1 MAGSPLVERLRAA
14 GCVFAE
20 DEAALLLA
28 ATRDPDELETLV
40 ARRCAGEPLEQVLGW
55 AEFDG
60 LRVTVRP
67 GVFVPRHRTTLLVR
81 LAAEHLAGRH
91 DDTRVEARV
100 DAQDRVASTA
110 PVVVDLCCGTGA
122 VGLAVVTRV
131 PGTRLW
137 SADLDPAAVACAVA
151 NLAGTG
157 ATVLQ
162 GDLDAP
168 LPASLARAVDVL
180 VANVP
185 YVPTSE
191 IGLMPP
197 EARDHEPGHALDGG
211 PDGLDLARRVMS
223 AAPRWLAPG
232 GLALVETS
240 ERQAPALAAHARAVG
255 LVPRVVEDDDLG
267 ATAVLAV
274 APA

>member
-1 MAGSPLVERLRAA
+1 VTDPTTLVARLRAA

-20 DEAALLLA
+20 DEAALVLQATTDPA
-28 ATRDPDELETLV
+28 ALEALV
-40 ARRCAGEPLEQVLGW
+40 VRRCAGEPLEQVLGW

-60 LRVTVRP
+60 LRVAVRP

-81 LAAEHLAGRH
+81 RAAEHLR
-91 DDTRVEARV
+91 T
-100 DAQDRVASTA
+100 QLPPDRAAA

-122 VGLAVVTRV
+122 VGLAVTTRV
-131 PGTRLW
+131 PGVRLW
-137 SADLDPAAVACAVA
+137 AADLDPVAVACAA
-151 NLAGTG
+151 GNLAGTG
-157 ATVLQ
+157 ATVLH

-168 LPASLARAVDVL
+168 LPRSLAGAVDVL

-185 YVPTSE
+185 YVPSAE

-211 PDGLDLARRVMS
+211 ADGLDLARRVMT

-232 GLALVETS
+232 GLVLVETS
-240 ERQAPALAAHARAVG
+240 GRQAPALVAHARAAG
-255 LVPRVVEDDDLG
+255 LEPSVVEDDDLG
-267 ATAVLAV
+267 ATAVLGV
-274 APA
+274 AATA